1 MPHSITG
8 RSAASLSVLLQ
19 SGPLD
24 PVTLLEAVL
33 EAVEGADPAI
43 FTALCPERARREADA
58 ARRRLAEGRA
68 LGLLDGIPLAWKDL
82 FDMAGMATA
91 AGSALLRSAPAAT
104 ADAPVVAALCA
115 AGMVAV
121 GRTNMSEFAFSG
133 LGLNPH
139 YGTPENPRAAGEAR
153 VTGGSSS
160 GAAAAVAAGLVPV
173 AIGSDT
179 GGSVRIPAAFC
190 GLVGYKASRGRY
202 PMEGVFPL
210 STSLDTL
217 GPLTRSVQD
226 AIWVDAAMRGK
237 TAPAVERTTLSGKTL
252 VVPTSVV
259 FDEAEAGVVAA
270 FESGLAR
277 LAAAGARI
285 ERRTF
290 PLFDEVLALGA
301 RHGALVTAEAYALH
315 RARLETD
322 AAAMDPRVA
331 NRVALGSRIAMADY
345 VALLAARRRM
355 VAAFAEEIGPDS
367 LLVHPTV
374 AHVAPKIAPLLADDA
389 LFVATNIR
397 TLRNTMLTNFLDG
410 CGVSLPCGAGEEGM
424 PVGLLLSAP
433 HGQDDRLLSAALAAE
448 PLLMEL

>member
-1 MPHSITG
+1 MPHSIRG
-8 RSAASLSVLLQ
+8 LSAASLSVLLQ
-19 SGPLD
+19 SGHLD
-24 PVTLLEAVL
+24 PVALLDATFDAV
-33 EAVEGADPAI
+33 AAADPAI
-43 FTALCPERARREADA
+43 FTALSPERAQREAEA
-58 ARRRLAEGRA
+58 ARRRIAEGRS

-91 AGSALLRSAPAAT
+91 AGSALLRHAPPAE
-104 ADAPVVAALCA
+104 ADAPVVAALAA

-139 YGTPENPRAAGEAR
+139 YGTPENPRATDAPR

-160 GAAAAVAAGLVPV
+160 GAAAAVATGLVPV

-202 PMEGVFPL
+202 PMAGVFPL

-217 GPLTRSVQD
+217 GPLTRTVQD

-237 TAPAVERTTLSGKTL
+237 TAPTVERSQLAGKTL
-252 VVPTSVV
+252 IVPTSVV
-259 FDEAEAGVVAA
+259 FDGAEPGVIAA
-270 FESGLAR
+270 FEAGLAR
-277 LAAAGARI
+277 LGAAGARI
-285 ERRTF
+285 ERRPF

-315 RARLETD
+315 QARLESH
-322 AAAMDPRVA
+322 AGAMDPRVA
-331 NRVALGSRIAMADY
+331 SRVALGSRIAIADY
-345 VALLAARRRM
+345 IALLSARQRM

-374 AHVAPKIAPLLADDA
+374 AHVAPKIAPLIADDEA
-389 LFVATNIR
+389 FVATNIR

-410 CGVSLPCGAGEEGM
+410 CGVSLPCGQGEAGL

-433 HGQDDRLLSAALAAE
+433 HGEDERLLSTALAAE
-448 PLLMEL
+448 SLLMES